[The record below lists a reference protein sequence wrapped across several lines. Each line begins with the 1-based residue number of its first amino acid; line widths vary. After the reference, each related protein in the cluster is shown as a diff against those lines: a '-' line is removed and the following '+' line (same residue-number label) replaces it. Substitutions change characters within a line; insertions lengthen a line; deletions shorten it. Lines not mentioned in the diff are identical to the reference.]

1 MPQISISYR
10 RADSEAMTGR
20 IFDRLIAHYGKEAI
34 FRDIDNIPAGID
46 FRQHINEMLHQ
57 TNVLLAIVGPEWLGA
72 TRDGPERINEESDP
86 VRVEVETA
94 LRRRLRIIPILI
106 GQTRMPSSNQLPPS
120 LKDFAFLN
128 AVRIDTGRDFDHHIE
143 HLIKSID
150 DILSQTKSPPSRETS
165 IAGSGERP
173 ATKAPN
179 KAEDKVEKPSPIKE
193 TARKRD
199 TGSRP
204 AAATVAPSV
213 TPAPRQPTWQ
223 AMAIPAPSRDWRYM
237 LWPKSRSGRMLR
249 LAAVGAVAVV
259 VLALLVLDLWPAGP
273 GASNV
278 QRLFSLQNPGPVSAL
293 AFSPDAQEIAA
304 ASPDRSVNIW
314 NVAGQKLLA
323 TLSNSDGISSV
334 AFTPDG
340 REVVFGGRNG
350 IIVIAYAD
358 AGGQIVRSLKPE
370 TAYVWQA
377 VPAVA
382 SIAVSPDG
390 TRIVSGGDDGSI
402 NIWSTDGELLHR
414 QKSHDDVVTTLAF
427 FPDGKTFASGS
438 KDGTVR
444 VWNADSGSQLATL
457 SDHSGEIASVAVSAD
472 GKLIAGAGNGNSVL
486 IWNAASGS
494 VARTLTSNLNAVNTI
509 AFSPDGK
516 SLFVGG
522 DDASIEIWDVESG
535 ERAATVTGNS
545 HSVRALAVSQDGS
558 RLASGGDDKTI
569 DVWSAE

>member
-46 FRQHINEMLHQ
+46 FRQHINEMLHR

-72 TRDGPERINEESDP
+72 TRDGLERINEESDP

-128 AVRIDTGRDFDHHIE
+128 AVRVDTGRDFDHHIE

-150 DILSQTKSPPSRETS
+150 EILGQTKSPPSRETS
-165 IAGSGERP
+165 IPGSGERP
-173 ATKAPN
+173 AAR
-179 KAEDKVEKPSPIKE
+179 AENRAENRADQSSPVKE
-193 TARKRD
+193 TARKRE

-213 TPAPRQPTWQ
+213 KAAPRQPTWQ
-223 AMAIPAPSRDWRYM
+223 AMAIPAPSRDWRSM
-237 LWPKSRSGRMLR
+237 LWPKSRPGRMLR
-249 LAAVGAVAVV
+249 LGAAGAVAVV
-259 VLALLVLDLWPAGP
+259 VLAFLVLDLWPGGSGAG
-273 GASNV
+273 NV
-278 QRLFSLQNPGPVSAL
+278 RRLFSLQNPGPVSAL

-304 ASPDRSVNIW
+304 ASLDRSVNIW

-323 TLSNSDGISSV
+323 TLSNSDGVSSV

-350 IIVIAYAD
+350 VIVIAYAD

-370 TAYVWQA
+370 GTYAWRA
-377 VPAVA
+377 IPAVA

-402 NIWSTDGELLHR
+402 NIWSTDGQLLPS
-414 QKSHDDVVTTLAF
+414 QKSHSDVVTALAF

-444 VWNADSGSQLATL
+444 IWNADSGSQLATL
-457 SDHSGEIASVAVSAD
+457 SDHSGQILSVAVSAD
-472 GKLIAGAGNGNSVL
+472 GKLIAGAGSGNNVL

-494 VARTLTSNLNAVNTI
+494 VARTLPSNLNAVDAI

-516 SLFVGG
+516 TLFVGG

-535 ERAATVTGNS
+535 QRLATVTGNS
-545 HSVRALAVSQDGS
+545 HSVRALAVTQDGS

>member
-20 IFDRLIAHYGKEAI
+20 IFDRLIGHYGKEAI

-46 FRQHINEMLHQ
+46 FRQHINEMLHR

-72 TRDGPERINEESDP
+72 TRDGLERINEESDP

-150 DILSQTKSPPSRETS
+150 DILGQTKSPPSRETS
-165 IAGSGERP
+165 IAGFGERS
-173 ATKAPN
+173 AAKTDN
-179 KAEDKVEKPSPIKE
+179 KTEKPSPAKVE
-193 TARKRD
+193 AERKRD

-204 AAATVAPSV
+204 AAATAAPSV
-213 TPAPRQPTWQ
+213 AAAPRQPMWQ
-223 AMAIPAPSRDWRYM
+223 GMTIPAPSRDWRYL

-249 LAAVGAVAVV
+249 LGIVGAVAVV
-259 VLALLVLDLWPAGP
+259 LLALLVLDLWPTGP
-273 GASNV
+273 GAANMR
-278 QRLFSLQNPGPVSAL
+278 RLFSLQNPGPVSAL

-304 ASPDRSVNIW
+304 ASSDRSVNIW
-314 NVAGQKLLA
+314 SVAGQKLLA
-323 TLSNSDGISSV
+323 TLSSSDGISSV
-334 AFTPDG
+334 AFTLDG
-340 REVVFGGRNG
+340 REVVFGGANG
-350 IIVIAYAD
+350 AIVIAYAN

-370 TAYVWQA
+370 GTYAWQA
-377 VPAVA
+377 VVA
-382 SIAVSPDG
+382 ISSIAVSPDG
-390 TRIVSGGDDGSI
+390 TRIVSGGDDGSV
-402 NIWSTDGELLHR
+402 NIWSTDGQLLHS
-414 QKSHDDVVTTLAF
+414 QKGHNDVVTTLAF
-427 FPDGKTFASGS
+427 FPDGKTFSSGS

-444 VWNADSGSQLATL
+444 VWNTDSGSQSATL
-457 SDHSGEIASVAVSAD
+457 SDHSGPISSVAVSAD
-472 GKLIAGAGNGNSVL
+472 GKLIAGAGSDNSVL

-494 VARTLTSNLNAVNTI
+494 VARTLTSNLNAVNTV
-509 AFSPDGK
+509 AFSPDGRN
-516 SLFVGG
+516 LFVGG
-522 DDASIEIWDVESG
+522 DDASIEIWDVVSG
-535 ERAATVTGNS
+535 QRLASLTGNS
-545 HSVRALAVSQDGS
+545 HGVRALAVSQDGS